1 MGWQRAEDALM
12 EKLVGKGAKK
22 GSTWVG
28 RAGDIAKQ
36 PPVWAGVAGALALTG
51 PRGRQAA
58 LRGGVC
64 YLAASLTHLPIKA
77 VLKRQRPPGASR
89 LTKVG
94 PLTSSFPSGHCA
106 SELAF
111 SLGAAQ
117 EIPYLFIPLYAAT
130 LVSEWSL
137 VRSRSHY
144 PSDVFAGAGLAV
156 AVSLVALRLWPP
168 VRTNSPPA
176 PSPST
181 DLGSGTVTV
190 AIDTGVTEVRFTDD
204 RG

>member
-1 MGWQRAEDALM
+1 MEWQRAEDTLM
-12 EKLVGKGAKK
+12 ERMVGKGSKK

-58 LRGGVC
+58 LRGGLGYV
-64 YLAASLTHLPIKA
+64 AASLAHLPIKA
-77 VLKRQRPPGASR
+77 VVRRGRPPGASR
-89 LTKVG
+89 HTKVG

-117 EIPYLFIPLYAAT
+117 ELPYLFIPLYAAT

-144 PSDVFAGAGLAV
+144 PSDVFAGAGLAIV
-156 AVSLVALRLWPP
+156 VSLVMLKLWPP
-168 VRTNSPPA
+168 VRSSKP
-176 PSPST
+176 
-181 DLGSGTVTV
+181 D
-190 AIDTGVTEVRFTDD
+190 DDEDGVP
-204 RG
+204 GH

>member
-1 MGWQRAEDALM
+1 MDKM
-12 EKLVGKGAKK
+12 VGKGAKE
-22 GSTWVG
+22 GSNWVG

-36 PPVWAGVAGALALTG
+36 PPVWGGVAGTLALTG

-64 YLAASLTHLPIKA
+64 YLAAALVHLPIKVVA
-77 VLKRQRPPGASR
+77 DRRRPPGASR

-117 EIPYLFIPLYAAT
+117 ELPYLFVPLYAAT
-130 LVSEWSL
+130 LLAEWSL

-144 PSDVFAGAGLAV
+144 PSDVFAGAALAV
-156 AVSLVALRLWPP
+156 AVSLVAFKLWPP
-168 VRTNSPPA
+168 VRKTKA
-176 PSPST
+176 E
-181 DLGSGTVTV
+181 GT
-190 AIDTGVTEVRFTDD
+190 TEPTEAEAQAA
-204 RG
+204 

>member
-28 RAGDIAKQ
+28 RAGDVAKQ

-58 LRGGVC
+58 ARGGVF
-64 YLAASLTHLPIKA
+64 YVAASLAHLPIKA
-77 VLKRQRPPGASR
+77 VVKRRRPPGASR
-89 LTKVG
+89 HTKVG

-117 EIPYLFIPLYAAT
+117 ELPYLFVPLYAAT

-144 PSDVFAGAGLAV
+144 PSDVFAGAGLAI
-156 AVSLVALRLWPP
+156 AVSLLMLKIWPP
-168 VRTNSPPA
+168 VRSRADEADGDQDGPL
-176 PSPST
+176 SSQ
-181 DLGSGTVTV
+181 
-190 AIDTGVTEVRFTDD
+190 
-204 RG
+204 